1 MDTFSGILYAGTD
14 RMDALNDFIRK
25 RMRENG
31 WNQTDLAR
39 AARLSRQTISTL
51 LNRIQYPTPETL
63 QKIANALNE
72 PVENLYRLEGLLPPE
87 NKRKIAEQ
95 VLGYKLSELTDDE
108 VEQVIDYVEYL
119 YNKPDRKPREKDK
132 PKPPP
137 KYKQQRRRSHR
148 EGENPPE
155 SF

>member
-1 MDTFSGILYAGTD
+1 MN
-14 RMDALNDFIRK
+14 ALNDYIRK

-39 AARLSRQTISTL
+39 AAKISRQTVSTL
-51 LNRIQYPTPETL
+51 LNRIQAPTPETL
-63 QKIANALNE
+63 QRIANALNE

-95 VLGYKLSELTDDE
+95 VLGYKLSELDE
-108 VEQVIDYVEYL
+108 EELEQVIDYVEYL
-119 YNKPDRKPREKDK
+119 YNKKDRKPRDQVQRTV
-132 PKPPP
+132 
-137 KYKQQRRRSHR
+137 KYKQRRQSHR

-155 SF
+155 SV